1 MGTLRRMQNAGADAS
16 MGPRSDERG
25 NVGLSLPLFNGRLAS
40 MGPRSDERGNEAKS
54 RVRDNPYLSFNGAA
68 LG

>member
-1 MGTLRRMQNAGADAS
+1 
-16 MGPRSDERG
+16 
-25 NVGLSLPLFNGRLAS
+25 